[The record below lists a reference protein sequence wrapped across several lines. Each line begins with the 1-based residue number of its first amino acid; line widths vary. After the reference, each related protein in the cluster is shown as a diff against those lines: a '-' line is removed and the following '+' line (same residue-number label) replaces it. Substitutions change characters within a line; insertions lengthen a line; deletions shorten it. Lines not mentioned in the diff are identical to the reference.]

1 MAAIPNKIWAQ
12 ATVYPPTAYDQL
24 MKALMQ
30 YHDTI
35 ETDDQATLIWH
46 HTSQAILLV
55 YIYCSPIEKPAA
67 FAQFYDIPSVM
78 DLVPPGLRT
87 IYDLI
92 QALAD
97 VNSPEPMMY
106 VAESIFP
113 PSKTNYIHTTKT
125 NRSSRHDFRTMSSR
139 PSLTVY
145 KAIEEARQEQLAALA
160 DLENVVLTN
169 VFQPMSSLAMKQS
182 AESPLGLDPVGQQ
195 CTFKLPFKLSP
206 PASAR

>member
-1 MAAIPNKIWAQ
+1 MATIPNKIWAQ
-12 ATVYPPTAYDQL
+12 ATVYPPAAYDQL

-55 YIYCSPIEKPAA
+55 YVYCSPIEKPAA
-67 FAQFYDIPSVM
+67 FAPFYDIPSLM

-106 VAESIFP
+106 VSTSILYPNPTAF
-113 PSKTNYIHTTKT
+113 IEQ
-125 NRSSRHDFRTMSSR
+125 DQ
-139 PSLTVY
+139 LTVPLLHP
-145 KAIEEARQEQLAALA
+145 IQTRLPHNVQPPLANRLQS
-160 DLENVVLTN
+160 NRG
-169 VFQPMSSLAMKQS
+169 SSPRATR
-182 AESPLGLDPVGQQ
+182 
-195 CTFKLPFKLSP
+195 C
-206 PASAR
+206 ASRSRRRCPH